1 MRLLWTSCAAALFA
15 AGTAPAWAES
25 ETPAGTEVAAVAD
38 SATVLETLV
47 VTARRA
53 PSRQSET
60 PQKLEVIS
68 AEDLERTVAQDLTDA
83 LKKNSSVDVIQYP
96 GQLSGIGMR
105 GFRPEFSGINKRSL
119 LLVDGRPAGST
130 NLATVL
136 LDGVERIEVQ
146 KGPASALYGPSA
158 MGGVVNLITR
168 RPSGPL
174 SGHLGTGY
182 GSFDRRE
189 ISAGA
194 GGEVGDSS
202 WLGLSASHHDQHDD
216 YRIGGGDIKPHTR
229 FETTHATGRLGTQL
243 SPTWTLQGSGE
254 FHQDR
259 DVGLP
264 ADDEAPT
271 GASSSTVG
279 IKDLDRTSG
288 DLRLSGALG
297 NHVPTL
303 VAYAARERGNNVRV
317 TSVKESEQPFL
328 PFLSSDSD
336 LQYRGLQARNDWTWA
351 GQHHLLVGADFD
363 QIDADSRSYNPDG
376 TRKRPFSADH
386 RRRTL
391 GVFAQNSLRFDE
403 GRTVVEAGLRQDHIT
418 VETFAFATDVDPA
431 QEFTPSEASFDRFSP
446 SFGFKQALWPGLRL
460 HGTLGRGFVVPEA
473 RELTGFSQTTVGGR
487 PQTTRGNPAL
497 DPESSLTWDVGLEQV
512 GRTWRVDLTY
522 FDTRVNDRITRS
534 TLTHPQPPAGEP
546 DPGVETTYV
555 NADDA
560 DIRGLEFEARWQ
572 ALPPLGLFFNANHYL
587 QFEESVGPLTRDI
600 YNVAEWTLRGGLD
613 VELSRFSARLAARYV
628 GERKDN
634 DWNVAG
640 TPEISYPDFV
650 VADLSLRFVH
660 RAQHRF
666 SLEAGNLFDERYFE
680 KLGFTM
686 PGRSL
691 LLRYRYEF

>member
-1 MRLLWTSCAAALFA
+1 MRWLWTSYAAVLSVAVTTPARADPETEAAAP
-15 AGTAPAWAES
+15 TVME
-25 ETPAGTEVAAVAD
+25 AV
-38 SATVLETLV
+38 V

-96 GQLSGIGMR
+96 GVLSGIGMR
-105 GFRPEFSGINKRSL
+105 GFRPEFSGVNKRSL

-130 NLATVL
+130 NLSTVL
-136 LDGVERIEVQ
+136 LDGVDRIEVQ

-158 MGGVVNLITR
+158 MGGVINIITQ

-174 SGHLGTGY
+174 SGHLSTGY
-182 GSFDRRE
+182 GSFDTRE
-189 ISAGA
+189 FSAGA
-194 GGEVGDSS
+194 GGDLGDSA
-202 WLGLSASHHDQHDD
+202 WFGISARHHDQNDD
-216 YRIGGGDIKPHTR
+216 YRVGGGDIKPHSR
-229 FETTHATGRLGTQL
+229 FETTHATARLGYQL
-243 SPTWTLQGSGE
+243 SPAWSLQGSGE

-264 ADDEAPT
+264 ADEEAPA
-271 GASSSTVG
+271 GASASTVG
-279 IKDLDRTSG
+279 IKDLDRASG

-297 NHVPTL
+297 HHAPTV
-303 VAYAARERGNNVRV
+303 VAYVARERGNNVRV
-317 TSVKESEQPFL
+317 TSVRAAEQPFL
-328 PFLSSDSD
+328 PFQSSDSD

-351 GQHHLLVGADFD
+351 GQHHLLLGADFD
-363 QIDADSRSYNPDG
+363 QVDSDSRSYNPDG

-403 GRTVVEAGLRQDHIT
+403 GRSIIEAGLRQDHIT
-418 VETFAFATDVDPA
+418 VETFAFAAEVDPA
-431 QEFTPSEASFDRFSP
+431 REFTPSRAAFDRFSP
-446 SFGFKQALWPGLRL
+446 SLGFKQELRPGLRL
-460 HGTLGRGFVVPEA
+460 HGTVGRGFVVPEA

-487 PQTTRGNPAL
+487 PQTTRGNPDL
-497 DPESSLTWDVGLEQV
+497 EPESSLTWDVGLEQV

-522 FDTRVNDRITRS
+522 FDTRVKERITRS
-534 TLTHPQPPAGEP
+534 TLSHPQPPAGEP

-560 DIRGLEFEARWQ
+560 NIRGLEFEARWQ
-572 ALPPLGLFFNANHYL
+572 ALRPLGLFFNANHYL
-587 QFEESVGPLTRDI
+587 QFEETVGPLTRDI
-600 YNVAEWTLRGGLD
+600 YNVAEWTLRGGID
-613 VELSRFSARLAARYV
+613 VELSRLSARLSARYV
-628 GERKDN
+628 GQRKDN
-634 DWNVAG
+634 DFNVAG
-640 TPEISYPDFV
+640 NPEITYPDFV
-650 VADLSLRFVH
+650 VTDLSLGYALA
-660 RAQHRF
+660 AQHHL
-666 SLEAGNLFDERYFE
+666 SLDAGNLFDERYFE

-691 LLRYRYEF
+691 FLRYRYEF